1 MIYIVN
7 YQSGNLG
14 AIINMFKRIG
24 VRASI
29 ATKPEDLI
37 DASKII
43 LPGVGA
49 FDTGMQNLME
59 GGWLETLNKRVLHD
73 KIPTIGICLGMQ
85 LMTKGS
91 EEGKLEGLGW
101 VSGSTKR
108 FSFSDKNLKV
118 PHMGW
123 NRVVVNKSS
132 KLITI
137 NPGDEKRFY
146 FAHSYY
152 VKTDNEQDTLLK
164 TFYGLEFSS
173 AVEKG
178 NILGVQFHPEKSHRF
193 GMELLRNFV
202 NNY

>member
-14 AIINMFKRIG
+14 AINNMFKRIG
-24 VRASI
+24 VETSI
-29 ATKPEDLI
+29 ATKPADLI
-37 DASKII
+37 KASKIV

-49 FDTGMQNLME
+49 FDTGMQNLKE
-59 GGWLETLNKRVLHD
+59 GGWLETLNKRVLED
-73 KIPTIGICLGMQ
+73 KVPTIGICLGMQ
-85 LMTKGS
+85 LLTKGS
-91 EEGKLEGLGW
+91 EEGKREGLGW
-101 VSGSTKR
+101 ISGTTKR
-108 FSFSDKNLKV
+108 FSFADKSLKV

-123 NRVVVNKSS
+123 NKVITNKSS
-132 KLITI
+132 NLISI
-137 NPGDEKRFY
+137 NPDIEKRFY

-152 VKTDNEQDTLLK
+152 VKTDHDQDTLLK

-173 AVEKG
+173 AVEKE

-193 GMELLRNFV
+193 GMELLTNFA